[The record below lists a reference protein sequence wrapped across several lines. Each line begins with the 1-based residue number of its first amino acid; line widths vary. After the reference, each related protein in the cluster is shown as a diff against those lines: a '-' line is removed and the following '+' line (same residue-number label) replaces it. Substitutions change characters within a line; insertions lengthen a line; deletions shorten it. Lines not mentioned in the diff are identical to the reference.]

1 MVQGIYQILN
11 RRVVGIAILG
21 VWLSPAVVAQRSV
34 VENSAATNN
43 CLSEKTNPLE
53 PQGGTGC
60 DRQGTAQWAQAG
72 HRDVKGHTGVESAL
86 ALGPGMTM
94 ADARK
99 RLEKAAAEGSSSA
112 QVNLAV
118 CYLNGWGTPQNNGAG
133 FYWLKMAAAQ
143 GDARAR
149 TNLGI
154 LYLKGWGVK
163 TDYQEARRNFQFA
176 AEHGETGAMVDL
188 GFISDGGLG
197 TAKDQKAAAAWYRQ
211 AAERGDALGQNNL
224 ADLYLRGEGVPQ
236 SDAVAAE
243 WFEKAAAQGQTGAR
257 IKLGYMYMTGRGV
270 RKNPEMAYTLI
281 KAASLAG
288 DQRGNEYIP
297 KLEKALN
304 AEQIA
309 AADKR
314 AHELQVASRG
324 PASEVAFVQ

>member
-11 RRVVGIAILG
+11 RRVVRMAILG
-21 VWLSPAVVAQRSV
+21 VWLSPVVEAQHAV

-43 CLSEKTNPLE
+43 CVSEGSNQLDPL
-53 PQGGTGC
+53 GGTGC
-60 DRQGTAQWAQAG
+60 DRQGIAQWAQAG
-72 HRDVKGHTGVESAL
+72 RVPGQMGVQSAL
-86 ALGPGMTM
+86 ALAPGLTM

-99 RLEKAAAEGSSSA
+99 RFEKAAAEGNSSA

-118 CYLNGWGTPQNNGAG
+118 CYLNGWGTQQNYGAG
-133 FYWLKMAAAQ
+133 LHWLRMAAAQ
-143 GDARAR
+143 GDARSR

-154 LYLKGWGVK
+154 LYLKGWGVRR
-163 TDYQEARRNFQFA
+163 DYEEAIRNFQFA

-188 GFISDGGLG
+188 GFMNDGGLG

-236 SDAVAAE
+236 SNAVAAE

-270 RKNPEMAYTLI
+270 QKNPEMAYTLI
-281 KAASLAG
+281 TAASLAG
-288 DQRGNEYIP
+288 DQRGNQYIP
-297 KLEKALN
+297 ALKTALN

-314 AHELQVASRG
+314 AHELRATSRSA
-324 PASEVAFVQ
+324 ASEVAFVQ